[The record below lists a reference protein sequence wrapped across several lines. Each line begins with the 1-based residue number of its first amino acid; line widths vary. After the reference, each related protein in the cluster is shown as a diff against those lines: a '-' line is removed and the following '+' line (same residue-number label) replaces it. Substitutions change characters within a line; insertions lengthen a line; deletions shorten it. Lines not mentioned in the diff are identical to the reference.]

1 MGGGSALCARGGVAT
16 AATPSGATSPAE
28 PPVAR
33 GAAGG
38 ERETTLRSAPTPPPR
53 RRGEGRRPRPLRDT
67 LPLVLTPAALALLP
81 FWGAGVLAA
90 LLLVWLWRR
99 PARREM
105 LTALPLVGLAAL
117 VLLLGGL
124 AERLGPPEPRA
135 WVQEARPRYAAL
147 WRDVASH
154 AAEGV
159 RAVAQPPADDEA
171 RLVVHRRFAQLLR
184 DADAEPDLTL
194 LLVDPDGQPL
204 VWEGRGLLH
213 EPEPDSLPRQG
224 LEYRAAFGAATLL
237 AVEPLSSEARP
248 WRIVAGRSFDTSRLP
263 FDPPGIWPAAAF
275 RWSLVDRA
283 EQAAPR
289 RDAAGGATRAP
300 AMVVEPLPRARP
312 AVVRWAPIVAGA
324 VLTLALVAL
333 AAMRAVALAVLWRTT
348 LPAAHGRRSVAAL
361 VVAAALA
368 AGAAAGAPLWTLGAL
383 LVGLAAATAGWRWAA
398 RWPSPVVAGVAGA
411 AAAACLALLA
421 AAGQR
426 AVGPLT
432 LSEVDVTAAVAVLRA
447 ALLAAAT
454 GILVL
459 AAGELPTEP
468 TRSGPLTALRE
479 RLAASRRTLPRA
491 LLGLA
496 PARGGL
502 AAVAALLLLA
512 AAEEQDHAA
521 VALPLLAAGG
531 AVAAMWTS
539 RSAWRHRP
547 AALMPLVLLAALL
560 GAGAW
565 QIAYRFELG
574 RALAARFLPAM
585 AAPTQAELAASW
597 RRLEGYLASVDLQR
611 RVPRSPDG
619 LLPTDL
625 AYLLWRGSPLD
636 RGNAL
641 TAIAASPHQEGN
653 VSFSY
658 GLPLTDTAQID
669 RDPVRW
675 GPLGPTAWRDL
686 LLSGEVPLRSAGQVW
701 GSTRFWLLPQPGFRL
716 AAPRVE
722 DLPVGLLRGGPAA
735 RGPSGLPREVRY
747 GLYGAGGAAEISPWR
762 ENPPLPPA
770 LRDVGQSTRRAR
782 LETPEGEAWAV
793 ARRDGRGTA
802 VLYLPRLSG
811 WEAIEVVGSLA
822 LSMLLLVA
830 AAAGLVALL
839 ALTRASFRDVLR
851 RAVRSYSKR
860 LLLVYGALLLVP
872 LVALNVLLLRNLEK
886 RLLAEQRVQ
895 GQAAVRSAQQVL
907 GEYVLSLEPGFGLET
922 ALDDELLVWLSR
934 VLHHEV
940 NLYWGSTIN
949 ASSKRELFSAG
960 LLPERIPGDIYAQ
973 LLLLGHDLE
982 WRTSSAGGTDYLE
995 LYAPLRIPGAEEGR
1009 TRLFLSLPLL
1019 AQQQELQGELAEL
1032 RRRAVL
1038 LTAALFL
1045 VAAAIG
1051 NRLAGTFTRP
1061 IQQLVEG
1068 TRRIAG
1074 GATSLELTPA
1084 PSEQELA
1091 ALVAAIDEMARR
1103 IAEGRQRLVREKQ
1116 VVDRMVENVN
1126 SAVVSLDERG
1136 RVLLANRLAG
1146 ELLGAGVGAPLRET
1160 LAAREEM
1167 APVARFLGEVGRE
1180 PVETTVRL
1188 DRGGGEREVRLAWVP
1203 VPGEGE
1209 PSALLVV
1216 EDVTDVLRSQRLEA
1230 WAEMARIIAHEI
1242 KNPLTPIRLS
1252 TEHMVEVHQRD
1263 PERFGEVFERCTG
1276 NILRQVDELQQIA
1289 QEFSTYSRIPRFDAQ
1304 PGDLAATV
1312 GEVVETYRV
1321 ASPSGVDVRVVVDP
1335 PSLPARFDAKL
1346 LRRALRN
1353 LLENALRASA
1363 GRGEVEVR
1371 LEGRDGTA
1379 AITVADRGPGV
1390 PPELLQRIFDPY
1402 FSTHDTGTGLGL
1414 PITRRIVEEHGGT
1427 IAAKNRIGGGLEVVI
1442 MIPLE

>member
-1 MGGGSALCARGGVAT
+1 M
-16 AATPSGATSPAE
+16 
-28 PPVAR
+28 AR

-38 ERETTLRSAPTPPPR
+38 ERETSLRPAPAPPPTPR

-99 PARREM
+99 PARREA
-105 LTALPLVGLAAL
+105 LTAVPLVGLAAL
-117 VLLLGGL
+117 VLLLAGL

-135 WVQEARPRYAAL
+135 WVEEARPRYAAL
-147 WRDVASH
+147 WSDVASH

-159 RAVAQPPADDEA
+159 RAVAKPPDDDEA
-171 RLVVHRRFAQLLR
+171 RLLVHRRFADLL
-184 DADAEPDLTL
+184 AETDAEPDLTL

-237 AVEPLSSEARP
+237 AVEPLSDAPRP

-263 FDPPGIWPAAAF
+263 FDPPGIWPATAF
-275 RWSLVDRA
+275 RWSLVDRT
-283 EQAAPR
+283 EQAAPGAMLL
-289 RDAAGGATRAP
+289 AAQRAP
-300 AMVVEPLPRARP
+300 AMVVEALPRARP
-312 AVVRWAPIVAGA
+312 AVVRWSPIVAGA
-324 VLTLALVAL
+324 LLTLALVAL
-333 AAMRAVALAVLWRTT
+333 AAIRAVALAVLWRTT

-383 LVGLAAATAGWRWAA
+383 LAGLAAATAGWKWAA

-411 AAAACLALLA
+411 AAAASLALLA
-421 AAGQR
+421 ATGQR
-426 AVGPLT
+426 AVGPLS
-432 LSEVDVTAAVAVLRA
+432 LSEAELTAAMAVLRA

-459 AAGELPTEP
+459 AAGELPAEP
-468 TRSGPLTALRE
+468 TRRGPLTALRE
-479 RLAASRRTLPRA
+479 RLAASPHTLPRA

-531 AVAAMWTS
+531 AVAAVWTS
-539 RSAWRHRP
+539 RSAWRRRP
-547 AALMPLVLLAALL
+547 AALVPLLLLAALL

-574 RALAARFLPAM
+574 RALAVRFLPAM

-597 RRLEGYLASVDLQR
+597 RRLESYLAGVDLQR
-611 RVPRSPDG
+611 RVPRAPDG
-619 LLPTDL
+619 LVPTDL

-641 TAIAASPHQEGN
+641 TALATNPHRESN

-658 GLPLTDTAQID
+658 GLPLTDTPAQID

-675 GPLGPTAWRDL
+675 GPLGPSAWRDL

-747 GLYGAGGAAEISPWR
+747 GLYSAGGAAEISPWR
-762 ENPPLPPA
+762 ENPPLPA
-770 LRDVGQSTRRAR
+770 ELRDIGPSIRRAR
-782 LETPEGEAWAV
+782 LETPEGQAWAV

-802 VLYLPRLSG
+802 VLYLPVLSG
-811 WEAIEVVGSLA
+811 WEALEVVGSLA

-851 RAVRSYSKR
+851 RGVRSYSKR
-860 LLLVYGALLLVP
+860 LLLLYGVLLLVP
-872 LVALNVLLLRNLEK
+872 LVVLNVLLLRNLEK

-973 LLLLGHDLE
+973 LLLLGADLA

-1074 GATSLELTPA
+1074 GATSLELSPA

-1146 ELLGAGVGAPLRET
+1146 ELLGADVGAPLRET
-1160 LAAREEM
+1160 LAVREEM
-1167 APVARFLGEVGRE
+1167 APVVRFLGDVGRE

-1188 DRGGGEREVRLAWVP
+1188 DRAGEEREVRLAWVP
-1203 VPGEGE
+1203 VPGTGE

-1263 PERFGEVFERCTG
+1263 PERFGEVFDRCTG

-1312 GEVVETYRV
+1312 GEVVETYRA
-1321 ASPSGVDVRVVVDP
+1321 ASPSGVDVRLVVDP
-1335 PSLPARFDAKL
+1335 PSVPARFDAKL

-1371 LEGRDGTA
+1371 LEGRDRDA